1 MVTGWDARKARHE
14 VTRLLE
20 RIRTLTLELRQLEQR
35 GVTGPVVEA
44 KKRLMERLRW
54 RLAAAVRR
62 TVAGEVGAA
71 A

>member
-1 MVTGWDARKARHE
+1 VTSGWDARNARQE
-14 VTRLLE
+14 VTRLLQ
-20 RIRTLTLELRQLEQR
+20 RIRTHILELRELER
-35 GVTGPVVEA
+35 GGITGPVVEA
-44 KKRLMERLRW
+44 KKRLVDQLRW

>member
-1 MVTGWDARKARHE
+1 VSSWDARKARQE
-14 VTRLLE
+14 VTRLLQ
-20 RIRTLTLELRQLEQR
+20 RIRTLTLELRKLEQR

-44 KKRLMERLRW
+44 KKRLADQLRW

-62 TVAGEVGAA
+62 MVAGEVGAA